1 VPRLTADE
9 IEEIRLHARRYSG
22 PFTPTFQKLA
32 ANVERLVA
40 HITEDDMAC
49 ADDLP
54 TSDENAAARD
64 HILRGQAELR
74 RVGPPGPPSCG
85 SCVFWVAG
93 SGPSM
98 HGRCRRHPPRD
109 QGFPSTTVTEWCG
122 EYQARPQ
129 PLRVRS

>member
-1 VPRLTADE
+1 MPRLTADE
-9 IEEIRLHARRYSG
+9 IAEIRLHARSYSG

-40 HITEDDMAC
+40 HITESAMPC

-54 TSDENAAARD
+54 TEEENAAARG
-64 HILRGQAELR
+64 HILRGQEELR
-74 RVGPPGPPSCG
+74 RIGLPSPPSCG

-93 SGPSM
+93 AGTATN
-98 HGRCRRHPPRD
+98 GRCRRHPPVERL
-109 QGFPSTTVTEWCG
+109 FPATEMTDWCG